1 MERKQIRIGEN
12 IIGDGN
18 PVFIIAEIGINHNA
32 DMNLAKKLIDMAI
45 FAECNAVKFQKRNPN
60 TSTPENQKNKLR
72 ETPWG
77 EMTYL
82 EYKHRIEFGEKEY
95 KIIDEFARDMG
106 ILWFASPWDEDSV
119 DFLEKFNVPCYKIA
133 SACLTD
139 HGLLK
144 KIKGTNKPIILST
157 GMSNDE
163 QIDSAIEVLGGT
175 DNLAITHSISTYPAR
190 PFELNLRGIK
200 TLRKKYDCPI
210 GYSGHEVGLQTTLAA
225 VALGATIIERHITL
239 DRTLWG
245 TDQAASVEPFGL
257 LRLVR
262 DIRVIEQALGD
273 GKKRIFPSEIPIMEK
288 LRRRD
293 DTKRQKFI
301 E

>member
-1 MERKQIRIGEN
+1 MVRRKQIRIGKKV
-12 IIGDGN
+12 IGEGK
-18 PVFIIAEIGINHNA
+18 PIFFIAEAGINHNG
-32 DMNLAKKLIDMAI
+32 DINLAKKLIDMAV
-45 FAECNAVKFQKRNPN
+45 FAECDAIKFQKRNPVI
-60 TSTPENQKNKLR
+60 STPDEQKNKLR

-82 EYKHRIEFGEKEY
+82 NYKKRIEFGKKEY
-95 KIIDEFARDMG
+95 ELIDSFARNMD

-119 DFLEKFNVPCYKIA
+119 EFLEDFNIPCYKIA
-133 SACLTD
+133 SACITD
-139 HGLLK
+139 HGLLR
-144 KIKGTNKPIILST
+144 KIKATNKPIILST
-157 GMSNDE
+157 GMSSEE
-163 QIDSAIEVLGGT
+163 QIGSAVKVLGGT
-175 DNLAITHSISTYPAR
+175 DNIAIMHSTSTYPAR

-200 TLRKKYDCPI
+200 TLREKYDCPI

-225 VALGATIIERHITL
+225 VALGASIIERHITL

-273 GKKRIFPSEIPIMEK
+273 GKKRIFPSEIPIMKK

-293 DTKRQKFI
+293 DTKK
-301 E
+301 